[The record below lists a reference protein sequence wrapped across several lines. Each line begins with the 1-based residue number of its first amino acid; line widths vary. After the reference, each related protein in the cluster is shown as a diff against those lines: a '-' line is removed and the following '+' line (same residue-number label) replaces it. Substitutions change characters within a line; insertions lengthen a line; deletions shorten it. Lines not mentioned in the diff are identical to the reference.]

1 VVLERF
7 SLEGKTAVVTGGGT
21 NLGRAMSCA
30 LARAGA
36 DIVVAART
44 KEPLFETVKE
54 VEAIGRRAIAVQTD
68 VTNSSQVEHLIKT
81 AIAEFRAVDI
91 LVNNAGVAKG
101 IEPSPRDPVP
111 KEPPPIWEFTD
122 DMWHQ
127 AIDVNLTGAFYCS
140 RAVARHMVDRKTGKI
155 INIAS
160 VAGLRAARSLYTYC
174 SSKGGVIM
182 LSKTLAVTLA
192 RYGINVNAIAPGFFA
207 TAENDAS
214 FVAAQGRFIP
224 LGRAG
229 DPKEIGPLAVYLASD
244 ASSYVTG
251 ECFIIDGARCMGFG
265 PAGYKAKAS
274 LDRQTVGSGG
284 GLLP

>member
-1 VVLERF
+1 MTLERF
-7 SLEGKTAVVTGGGT
+7 SLEGKTAIVTGGGT

-44 KEPLFETVKE
+44 RDPLSETVKE
-54 VEAIGRRAIAVQTD
+54 VESIGRRAIAVQTD
-68 VTNSSQVEHLIKT
+68 VTNSGQVERLIST
-81 AIAEFRAVDI
+81 TIDTFGAVDI
-91 LVNNAGVAKG
+91 LINNAGVAKG

-111 KEPPPIWEFTD
+111 KEPPPIWELTD

-140 RAVARHMVDRKTGKI
+140 RAVVRHMIERKTGKI

-160 VAGLRAARSLYTYC
+160 VAGLRAARSMYTYC
-174 SSKGGVIM
+174 SGKGGVIM
-182 LSKTLAVTLA
+182 LTKTLAITLA
-192 RYGINVNAIAPGFFA
+192 RFAINVNAIAPGFFR
-207 TAENDAS
+207 TAENDPA

-229 DPKEIGPLAVYLASD
+229 EPREIGPLSVYLASA

-265 PAGYKAKAS
+265 PSGHKATTPPDHQVAAS
-274 LDRQTVGSGG
+274 HR
-284 GLLP
+284 GLS